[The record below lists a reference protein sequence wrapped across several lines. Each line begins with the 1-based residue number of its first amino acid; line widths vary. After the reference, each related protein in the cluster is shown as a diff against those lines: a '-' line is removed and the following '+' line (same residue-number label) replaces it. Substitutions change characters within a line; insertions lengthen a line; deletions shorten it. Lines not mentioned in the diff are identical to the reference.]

1 MYVNVQVKGV
11 EELLK
16 KFDAK
21 KVGKGIQAALNR
33 SVKSGKT
40 EASEMIRQIF
50 AIKKSDLDRK
60 ITIQGAWVNKLSATL
75 TVIGKP
81 INLLYFNARQ
91 ITGSRS
97 IKAKRKG
104 RISADT
110 QLKTGRAG
118 RGYSGVT
125 SQIQLSHK
133 TVLPKAFIS
142 RATKGGI
149 PLVLVRSKEIK
160 SRSGRKEGLRAVKVI
175 TEASIFKQGR
185 VMEKVIAKIK
195 TQFNKEWDNQ
205 VKQLQSGQ
213 GWMEK

>member
-1 MYVNVQVKGV
+1 MNITVKV
-11 EELLK
+11 EGIKEALE
-16 KFDAK
+16 KFSPK
-21 KVGKGIQAALNR
+21 KVARAAAAVLDR
-33 SVKSGKT
+33 VAKSGRT
-40 EASEMIRQIF
+40 EASEQIRQIWD
-50 AIKKSDLDRK
+50 IKKSDLDRK

-75 TVIGKP
+75 IVSGKP

-91 ITGSRS
+91 IAGSKS
-97 IKAKRKG
+97 IRLKRKG
-104 RISADT
+104 RISAEA
-110 QLKTGRAG
+110 QLIKGRAG

-125 SQIQLSHK
+125 SQIQRSHK

-149 PLVLVRSKEIK
+149 PLVLIRSSKAH
-160 SRSGRKEGLRAVKVI
+160 SRSGRKEGLIAVKVI

-205 VKQLQSGQ
+205 IKQLQSGQ